1 MSDDNDLALQAAE
14 WLVLLSADDPVERE
28 QAERDYQQWKY
39 LSPAHAEAAE
49 GMERLLASL
58 RGIRQEPASDQRLHR
73 LIDGE
78 VRFTERRRRNKRLG
92 AVLGLSLM
100 LLVPGWLTWQHYP
113 GALLFADL
121 DTATGQWQETRLE
134 DGSRLI
140 LAGGSAV
147 NLHFTAS
154 GREVELLRG
163 DIRVEVAADAQRPFL
178 VLTREG
184 SIRALGTRFVVSKQ
198 AEATDLSMLESK
210 VVARAR
216 EGQDEAV
223 VAAGQQ
229 VRIRRDGLDSLQVID
244 PQATDQA
251 WQQHRLLARGLP
263 LSQVLEQLE
272 RQYVG
277 VLSFDREALASIQV
291 FASLPLDN
299 PQRALQLLEASLPIE
314 VSRVT
319 PWLTRVQLRRE

>member
-1 MSDDNDLALQAAE
+1 MTDDSDLARQAAE
-14 WLVLLSADDPVERE
+14 WLVLLSADDAAERE
-28 QAERDYQQWKY
+28 QAEREYQLWKH
-39 LSPAHAEAAE
+39 LSPAHGEAAE

-58 RGIRQEPASDQRLHR
+58 RGIRQAPASDRRLHQ

-78 VRFTERRRRNKRLG
+78 VRLGERRRRNKRLG
-92 AVLGLSLM
+92 TVLGLSLM
-100 LLVPGWLTWQHYP
+100 LLAPGWLVWQQYP

-121 DTATGQWQETRLE
+121 DTGTGQWRETRLE
-134 DGSRLI
+134 DGSRLT

-163 DIRVEVAADAQRPFL
+163 EIRVDVAADAQRPFL
-178 VLTREG
+178 VVTGDG

-216 EGQDEAV
+216 EGQGEAV

-229 VRIRRDGLDSLQVID
+229 LRIRRDGLGSPQAID
-244 PQATDQA
+244 AQATDQA

-263 LSQVLEQLE
+263 LPEVLAQLE
-272 RQYVG
+272 RQYAG
-277 VLSFDREALASIQV
+277 VLSFDREALAHIQV

-314 VSRVT
+314 VSRLT
-319 PWLTRVQLRRE
+319 PWITRVKLREQ

>member
-28 QAERDYQQWKY
+28 QAERDYQQWKH

-92 AVLGLSLM
+92 AALGLSLM

-163 DIRVEVAADAQRPFL
+163 EIRVEVAADAQRPFQ

-216 EGQDEAV
+216 EGQGEAV

-229 VRIRRDGLDSLQVID
+229 VRIHRDGLDTLQVID

>member
-28 QAERDYQQWKY
+28 QAERDYQQWKH

-92 AVLGLSLM
+92 AALGLSLM

-147 NLHFTAS
+147 NLHFSAS

-163 DIRVEVAADAQRPFL
+163 EIRVEVAADAQRPFL

-216 EGQDEAV
+216 EGQGEAV

-229 VRIRRDGLDSLQVID
+229 VRIRRDGLDSLQAID
-244 PQATDQA
+244 PQATDQS